1 MQKSIAK
8 AINSSKLKNANLSD
22 LYLYFLKLGTF
33 CFGGPIALAASM
45 ERDLVEKKKVVSLQ
59 EYKDGL
65 ALAQLAPGPMATQ
78 LAMYIG
84 YIRGGLIGS
93 TIVSLALILPSFL
106 IVLLLSWFYVKFNGL
121 FWLQAMFYGI
131 SAAVIAV
138 IAKGSYKLL
147 KNTIHTHLLW
157 AIAIVLAIVTAITRE
172 ENFWAF
178 LAAGILTMLVYAYR
192 HTEIFAVNGIGN
204 KKERN
209 GTKIGKESIEKNR
222 NSVKKSKYNIKKTEK
237 NKNKKTNKSLLA
249 FFLPAS
255 LYAAGSSSLLLT
267 LFLYFAKVSLFVFGS
282 GLAIVPFLYGGVVTN
297 YHWLDER
304 QFLDAVAVAM
314 ITPGPI
320 VITVAFIGYLVA
332 GLKGAALAALG
343 MFLPVYIVTI
353 ALTPIF
359 AKISRNVYVRGFVDG
374 ITAAA
379 FGALAGAVVVLATKS
394 LVDVTTLIISLATL
408 LLVFKTKIPE
418 PVIILGAGLIGI
430 IISLI

>member
-1 MQKSIAK
+1 MLKEVSHKS
-8 AINSSKLKNANLSD
+8 NLKNKSMLD

-33 CFGGPIALAASM
+33 CFGGPIALAAKM

-84 YIRGGLIGS
+84 YIRGGFIGS
-93 TIVSLALILPSFL
+93 TLVSLALILPSFF
-106 IVLLLSWFYVKFNGL
+106 IVLALSALYVKFNGL
-121 FWLQAMFYGI
+121 PWLQAMFYGI

-147 KNTIHTHLLW
+147 KNTIHTPLLW
-157 AIAIVLAIVTAITRE
+157 VIAIVLAIMTAVTRE
-172 ENFWAF
+172 ENFLAF
-178 LAAGILTMLVYAYR
+178 LGAGMLTMLVYAYR
-192 HTEIFAVNGIGN
+192 HTEIFAVNGLGN
-204 KKERN
+204 NKSRDNLEKRRISN
-209 GTKIGKESIEKNR
+209 TTTKTI
-222 NSVKKSKYNIKKTEK
+222 IKKNANIFRK
-237 NKNKKTNKSLLA
+237 NNQNKNKRTNKSMLA

-255 LYAAGSSSLLLT
+255 LLAASSSSLLLT
-267 LFLYFAKVSLFVFGS
+267 IFLYFVKVSLFVFGS

-304 QFLDAVAVAM
+304 QFLDAVAIAM

-343 MFLPVYIVTI
+343 MFLPVYIITI
-353 ALTPIF
+353 TLAPVF
-359 AKISRNVYVRGFVDG
+359 SKISRNVYF
-374 ITAAA
+374 
-379 FGALAGAVVVLATKS
+379 
-394 LVDVTTLIISLATL
+394 
-408 LLVFKTKIPE
+408 P
-418 PVIILGAGLIGI
+418 
-430 IISLI
+430 

>member
-1 MQKSIAK
+1 MLKEVRVK
-8 AINSSKLKNANLSD
+8 SKLKNRSMLD
-22 LYLYFLKLGTF
+22 LYIYFLKLGTF
-33 CFGGPIALAASM
+33 CFGGPIALAANM

-84 YIRGGLIGS
+84 YIRGGYIGS
-93 TIVSLALILPSFL
+93 TLVSLALILPSFF
-106 IVLLLSWFYVKFNGL
+106 IVLTLSALYVKFNGL
-121 FWLQAMFYGI
+121 SWLQSMFYGI

-147 KNTIHTHLLW
+147 KNTIHTPLLW
-157 AIAIVLAIVTAITRE
+157 IIAIVLAIVTAVTRE

-178 LAAGILTMLVYAYR
+178 LAAGILTMVVYAYKR
-192 HTEIFAVNGIGN
+192 TTNYVVDGTNL
-204 KKERN
+204 KK
-209 GTKIGKESIEKNR
+209 TKNI
-222 NSVKKSKYNIKKTEK
+222 IKKNK
-237 NKNKKTNKSLLA
+237 QNKNKKTSKNLLA

-255 LYAAGSSSLLLT
+255 LLAASSSGLLLT
-267 LFLYFAKVSLFVFGS
+267 IFLYFVKVSLFVFGS

-297 YHWLDER
+297 YHWLTER
-304 QFLDAVAVAM
+304 QFLDAIAVSM

-332 GLKGAALAALG
+332 GIKGAVLAALG

-379 FGALAGAVVVLATKS
+379 FGALAGAVFVLAAKS
-394 LVDVTTLIISLATL
+394 LVDVTTVIIFLATL
-408 LLVFKTKIPE
+408 LLVFRTKIPE
-418 PVIILGAGLIGI
+418 PVIILAAGAVGVVVSVL
-430 IISLI
+430 